1 MRWAG
6 VVRHRCYPGL
16 AIVAALGVAAPVPWT
31 PACAQEAP
39 PPASGEQAYDIP
51 AQSVSMAL
59 ARFARVSGV
68 DILYENALGSG
79 RTSSPVQGVMSPQA
93 ALRTLLRGTGLS
105 ARFTEPKAA
114 IVFLTAGPVP
124 RAAADAADLPELRL
138 GMAEVRAS
146 PMIGTPDRSG
156 YQRYA
161 QAALLDIRGLLND
174 DPELRGRVFRLQ
186 ISLKVSP
193 QGVIERVVLLRGSG
207 DVGRDAHI
215 RRLLLGRS
223 LTPPPVGLREPLYFE
238 VTTDRLGGRG

>member
-6 VVRHRCYPGL
+6 VVRLSCYPGL
-16 AIVAALGVAAPVPWT
+16 AIVAALGVAAIF
-31 PACAQEAP
+31 PATSAWAQEGP
-39 PPASGEQAYDIP
+39 PPASGEQTYDIP
-51 AQSVSMAL
+51 AQSVTLAL
-59 ARFARVSGV
+59 ASFARVSGV
-68 DILYENALGSG
+68 DILYENALGAG
-79 RTSSPVQGVMSPQA
+79 RMSSPVRGVMSPQA

-161 QAALLDIRGLLND
+161 QAALLDIRSVLND

-186 ISLKVSP
+186 VSLKVSP
-193 QGVIERVVLLRGSG
+193 AGVIERVVLLRGSG
-207 DVGRDAHI
+207 DGRRDAHI

-223 LTPPPVGLREPLYFE
+223 LTPPPAGLREPLYFE